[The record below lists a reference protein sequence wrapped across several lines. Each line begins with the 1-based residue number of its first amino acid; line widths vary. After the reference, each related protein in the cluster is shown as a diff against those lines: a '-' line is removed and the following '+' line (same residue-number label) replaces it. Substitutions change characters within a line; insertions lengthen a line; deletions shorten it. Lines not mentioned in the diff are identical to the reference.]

1 VFGSFRIGSVFGIT
15 VRVHWLFLAL
25 MVLVPFLP
33 AGGVGP
39 LEKLSLLLLLFGVV
53 FLHELGH
60 SLVARRFGIRVYDI
74 TFWPL
79 GGMARMS
86 EIPER
91 PKTEIL
97 IASAGPAV
105 NFALAALA
113 LPLALW
119 SQSALDEPVSNGMQ
133 FLASTSGYFVA
144 VNLLL
149 GVFNLVPAF
158 PMDGGR
164 VLRALL
170 GISGDWVAAT
180 EKAVKIGRLLAF
192 AMIAAGLIW
201 SQLLPV
207 LPLIGLF
214 VWFTGAR
221 ELWAVRARH
230 GRIPFGQMAGQ
241 PMPGSTA
248 AWSAPP
254 PPTRGAPPPE
264 TDPSGARRPEPGAA
278 AIVSPTAALRRPLTD
293 DDIERLERF
302 RGPLRQFRQ
311 DA

>member
-1 VFGSFRIGSVFGIT
+1 VFGSFKIGSVFGIT

-25 MVLVPFLP
+25 MLAVPFLP
-33 AGGVGP
+33 TSAIPP
-39 LEKLSLLLLLFGVV
+39 LQRLVLLFVLFGVV

-91 PKTEIL
+91 PRTEIL

-105 NFALAALA
+105 NFVLAALA
-113 LPLALW
+113 LPVYFWTHAAILAGEPTRLVLGIETA
-119 SQSALDEPVSNGMQ
+119 SA
-133 FLASTSGYFVA
+133 TFVA
-144 VNLLL
+144 INLLL
-149 GVFNLVPAF
+149 GLFNLVPAF

-164 VLRALL
+164 VLRALFGL
-170 GISGDWVAAT
+170 SGDWVSAT
-180 EKAVKIGRLLAF
+180 EKAVSIGRVLAF
-192 AMIAAGLIW
+192 GMIIAGLVW
-201 SQLLPV
+201 PQHLML

-230 GRIPFGQMAGQ
+230 GRAPFGPLAGQ
-241 PMPGSTA
+241 PMPGSTT

-254 PPTRGAPPPE
+254 PPTRPAPS
-264 TDPSGARRPEPGAA
+264 DAGAA
-278 AIVSPTAALRRPLTD
+278 WRPGPGPSPFASESAPRRPLTD
-293 DDIERLERF
+293 ADIEKLERF
-302 RGPLRQFRQ
+302 GGPLRQFRP
-311 DA
+311 DP

>member
-1 VFGSFRIGSVFGIT
+1 MFGSFKIGSVVGIT

-25 MVLVPFLP
+25 VAAVIWMP
-33 AGGVGP
+33 AGGGSS
-39 LEKLSLLLLLFGVV
+39 LENLAILLMIFGVV

-60 SLVARRFGIRVYDI
+60 CLVARHFGIRVYDI

-91 PKTEIL
+91 PRTEML

-105 NFALAALA
+105 NFLLAALA
-113 LPLALW
+113 LPFALW
-119 SQSALDEPVSNGMQ
+119 SFATIGWSDEPSRALL
-133 FLASTSGYFVA
+133 LAAHGLKLFIA

-164 VLRALL
+164 VLRAFL
-170 GISGDWVAAT
+170 GRSGDWVAAT
-180 EKAVKIGRLLAF
+180 EKAVRVGRVLAF
-192 AMIAAGLIW
+192 AMIAAGVIW
-201 SQLLPV
+201 SQHFLLLPLV
-207 LPLIGLF
+207 GIF

-230 GRIPFGQMAGQ
+230 GRLPFGPMAGQ
-241 PMPGSTA
+241 PIGGATT

-254 PPTRGAPPPE
+254 PPPTRRAPVL
-264 TDPSGARRPEPGAA
+264 DPSGARRPEPGPSEA
-278 AIVSPTAALRRPLTD
+278 VEVPSALRRGLTD
-293 DDIERLERF
+293 ADIERIERF
-302 RGPLRQFRQ
+302 RGPLRQFRS
-311 DA
+311 D

>member
-1 VFGSFRIGSVFGIT
+1 VFGSFKIGSVFGIT

-25 MVLVPFLP
+25 MAAVPFLP
-33 AGGVGP
+33 TSTIPP
-39 LEKLSLLLLLFGVV
+39 LQRLILLLVLFGVV

-91 PKTEIL
+91 PRTEIL

-105 NFALAALA
+105 NFVLAALA
-113 LPLALW
+113 LPVYLW
-119 SQSALDEPVSNGMQ
+119 TQA
-133 FLASTSGYFVA
+133 ASGAGESTRFWLGVETAAGTFVA

-164 VLRALL
+164 VLRALFGL
-170 GISGDWVAAT
+170 SGDWVSAT

-192 AMIAAGLIW
+192 AMIAGGLVW
-201 SQLLPV
+201 PQQLML

-241 PMPGSTA
+241 PWSGATT

-254 PPTRGAPPPE
+254 PPTRPPPS
-264 TDPSGARRPEPGAA
+264 DPSGARRPGPASNPLEAQ
-278 AIVSPTAALRRPLTD
+278 TAPRRPLTD
-293 DDIERLERF
+293 ADIEKLERF
-302 RGPLRQFRQ
+302 GGPLRQFRP
-311 DA
+311 DP